1 MLEAPCYAGFRNLPI
16 HVFVDL
22 ILTLFVYLF
31 SNQSG
36 RVKKMEQL
44 SLFVAGISDLY
55 SLLRVIFL
63 ITEELENGMHV

>member
-1 MLEAPCYAGFRNLPI
+1 MLCRFPKFAHPRIC
-16 HVFVDL
+16 
-22 ILTLFVYLF
+22 LFIYLF

-36 RVKKMEQL
+36 RVEKMEQL